1 MKEYVCP
8 ALPLS
13 TIVYLV
19 QIQQALYCV
28 LHVKLEHFF
37 HPHKI
42 LVFFALS
49 TVMFAYPLQLVL
61 YAVLDTQKILLE
73 FVSVLQHAAHS
84 LMQILL
90 VSVAIYRWISWQILL
105 LYYV

>member
-28 LHVKLEHFF
+28 LHVKLELSF
-37 HPHKI
+37 HPHMI

-49 TVMFAYPLQLVL
+49 IVMSVYPLQPVL
-61 YAVLDTQKILLE
+61 YAVLDIQKI
-73 FVSVLQHAAHS
+73 
-84 LMQILL
+84 
-90 VSVAIYRWISWQILL
+90 
-105 LYYV
+105 